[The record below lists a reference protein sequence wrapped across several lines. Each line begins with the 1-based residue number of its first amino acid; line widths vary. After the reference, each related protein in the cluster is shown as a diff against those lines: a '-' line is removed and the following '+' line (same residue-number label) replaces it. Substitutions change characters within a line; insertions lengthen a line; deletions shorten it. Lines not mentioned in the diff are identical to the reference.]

1 IGDLMF
7 GPSLAD
13 PGSVVGAYVYVFAG
27 IVLFGVPVFIVL
39 QIIIGLIPRVIH
51 LLGFDE
57 IAERIDLHWTTQ
69 LFRKTIRAGNP
80 NREATNISRP
90 RAFAEAF
97 VHAAIFV
104 LILGGVLFY
113 LAPYLG
119 RVAPSLGIKSFNNIA
134 VAFSSLVGLAIA
146 FWTYRLWVA
155 FITAITGAALV
166 ANVQNIRPVL
176 IALFSA
182 DVPTLLRIFFSA
194 SVGFLVIFGLVFLTG
209 FGSQIYFVFSNEP

>member
-1 IGDLMF
+1 
-7 GPSLAD
+7 
-13 PGSVVGAYVYVFAG
+13 
-27 IVLFGVPVFIVL
+27 FGVPVFIVL

-104 LILGGVLFY
+104 LILGGVLF
-113 LAPYLG
+113 
-119 RVAPSLGIKSFNNIA
+119 
-134 VAFSSLVGLAIA
+134 SSLM
-146 FWTYRLWVA
+146 
-155 FITAITGAALV
+155 
-166 ANVQNIRPVL
+166 
-176 IALFSA
+176 SK
-182 DVPTLLRIFFSA
+182 IF
-194 SVGFLVIFGLVFLTG
+194 VR
-209 FGSQIYFVFSNEP
+209 Y